1 MSQEICFER
10 DGEKYTELISEERI
24 KQRVKE
30 LAQQLSNDY
39 RDKCPILIGVLNGA
53 FIFLSDLIR
62 ELDIDC
68 EVDFV
73 KISSYGGGRV
83 STGQIKTKKQFDSH
97 VDGRHIVIV
106 EDIADSGRSIKFLE
120 QMFEGTK
127 PASLKFA
134 SLLLKEGN
142 AVVDFKLDYVG
153 FIIPSK
159 FVVGYGLDYDQ
170 RYRNLRSIY
179 VIEENETAQA

>member
-1 MSQEICFER
+1 MSSDKAR
-10 DGEKYTELISEERI
+10 VDTNNEKYKLLISEEQIYR
-24 KQRVKE
+24 RVKE
-30 LAQQLSNDY
+30 LAHQISADY
-39 RDKCPILIGVLNGA
+39 YNKCPILIGVLNGA

-62 ELDIDC
+62 EMNIDC

-83 STGQIKTKKQFDSH
+83 STGQIKAKKQFDSH
-97 VDGRHIVIV
+97 VDGRHILIV

-120 QMFEGTK
+120 KMFVDTQ

-153 FIIPSK
+153 FTIPTK
-159 FVVGYGLDYDQ
+159 FVVGYGLDFDQ
-170 RYRNLRSIY
+170 KYRNLRSIY
-179 VIEENETAQA
+179 VLD

>member
-1 MSQEICFER
+1 MSNKGCVEIEK
-10 DGEKYTELISEERI
+10 EKYTLLISEQQIQR
-24 KQRVKE
+24 RVKE
-30 LAQQLSNDY
+30 LAQQISHDY
-39 RDKCPILIGVLNGA
+39 RGKCPILIGVLNGA

-62 ELDIDC
+62 ELDIEC

-97 VDGRHIVIV
+97 VDDRHILIV

-120 QMFEGTK
+120 KMFEGTR
-127 PASLKFA
+127 PASLKFV

-153 FIIPSK
+153 FTIPTK
-159 FVVGYGLDYDQ
+159 FVVGYGLDFDQ
-170 RYRNLRSIY
+170 KYRNLREIY
-179 VIEENETAQA
+179 VLE

>member
-1 MSQEICFER
+1 MSSQVCFEN
-10 DGEKYTELISEERI
+10 DNEKYIELISEEQI
-24 KQRVKE
+24 KRRVKE
-30 LAQQLSNDY
+30 LAQQISTDY
-39 RDKCPILIGVLNGA
+39 QGKCPILIGVLNGA

-62 ELDIDC
+62 ELEIDC

-83 STGQIKTKKQFDSH
+83 STGQIKAKKQFDSH
-97 VDGRHIVIV
+97 VDGRHILII

-120 QMFEGTK
+120 NMFEGTQ
-127 PASLKFA
+127 PASLRFV

-142 AVVDFKLDYVG
+142 AVVDFKLDYIG
-153 FIIPSK
+153 FTIPTK
-159 FVVGYGLDYDQ
+159 FVVGYGLDFDQ

-179 VIEENETAQA
+179 VIEN

>member
-1 MSQEICFER
+1 MSEKPCLGG
-10 DGEKYTELISEERI
+10 DDEKYKVLISEQQIER
-24 KQRVKE
+24 RVKE
-30 LAQQLSNDY
+30 LARQISDDY

-62 ELDIDC
+62 EMDIDC

-97 VDGRHIVIV
+97 VDGRHVLII

-120 QMFEGTK
+120 KMFEGTQ
-127 PASLKFA
+127 PASLKFV

-142 AVVDFKLDYVG
+142 AVVDFSLDYVG
-153 FIIPSK
+153 FTIPTK

-170 RYRNLRSIY
+170 KYRNLRDIY
-179 VIEENETAQA
+179 ILD

>member
-1 MSQEICFER
+1 MKKPVTFER
-10 DGEKYTELISEERI
+10 NGEKYVEFITEEQI

-30 LAQQLSNDY
+30 LARQLSEDY
-39 RDKCPILIGVLNGA
+39 RDTIPIFIGVLNGA
-53 FIFLSDLIR
+53 FIFLADLIR
-62 ELDIDC
+62 EMDIDC

-73 KISSYGGGRV
+73 KISSYGSGKV
-83 STGQIKTKKQFDSH
+83 SSGQIKSKKGFDCE

-120 QMFEGTK
+120 KMFEGTK
-127 PASLKFA
+127 PASLRFV
-134 SLLLKEGN
+134 SLLLKEDN

-153 FIIPSK
+153 FNIPTK

-170 RYRNLRSIY
+170 KDRNLKSIY
-179 VIEENETAQA
+179 VIEE

>member
-1 MSQEICFER
+1 MSDRKRFETNN
-10 DGEKYTELISEERI
+10 EKYTVLISENQI
-24 KQRVKE
+24 KRRVKE
-30 LAQQLSNDY
+30 LARQISDDY

-62 ELDIDC
+62 EMDIDC

-83 STGQIKTKKQFDSH
+83 SMGQIKTKKQFDSH
-97 VDGRHIVIV
+97 VDGRHVLIV

-120 QMFEGTK
+120 KMFEGTQ
-127 PASLKFA
+127 PASLKFV

-142 AVVDFKLDYVG
+142 AVVDFKIDYVG
-153 FIIPSK
+153 FTIPIK
-159 FVVGYGLDYDQ
+159 FVVGYGLDFDQ
-170 RYRNLRSIY
+170 KYRNLRSIY
-179 VIEENETAQA
+179 TID

>member
-1 MSQEICFER
+1 MSDKPCFEQ
-10 DGEKYTELISEERI
+10 DNEKYKLFISEEQIER
-24 KQRVKE
+24 RVKE
-30 LAQQLSNDY
+30 LARQISQDY

-62 ELDIDC
+62 EMDIDC

-83 STGQIKTKKQFDSH
+83 STGQIKAKKQFDSH
-97 VDGRHIVIV
+97 VDGRHILIV

-120 QMFEGTK
+120 KMFEGTN
-127 PASLKFA
+127 PASLKFV
-134 SLLLKEGN
+134 SLLLKEGT
-142 AVVDFKLDYVG
+142 AVVDFTLDYVG
-153 FIIPSK
+153 FTIPTQ

-170 RYRNLRSIY
+170 KYRNLREIY
-179 VIEENETAQA
+179 ILE

>member
-1 MSQEICFER
+1 MTDQPCFDGNLSKYKILISRQEIDR
-10 DGEKYTELISEERI
+10 
-24 KQRVKE
+24 RVKE
-30 LAQQLSNDY
+30 LARQISDDY

-62 ELDIDC
+62 EMDIDC

-83 STGQIKTKKQFDSH
+83 STGQIKTKKLFDSH
-97 VDGRHIVIV
+97 VDGRHILIV

-120 QMFEGTK
+120 QMFQGTK

-153 FIIPSK
+153 FTIPTK

-170 RYRNLRSIY
+170 KYRNLRDIY
-179 VIEENETAQA
+179 VLD

>member
-1 MSQEICFER
+1 MTNQPCF
-10 DGEKYTELISEERI
+10 DGNLEKYKILISRKEIER
-24 KQRVKE
+24 RVKE
-30 LAQQLSNDY
+30 LARQISDDY

-62 ELDIDC
+62 EMDIDC

-83 STGQIKTKKQFDSH
+83 STGQIKTKKLFDSH
-97 VDGRHIVIV
+97 VDGRHILIV

-153 FIIPSK
+153 FTIPTK

-170 RYRNLRSIY
+170 KYRNLRDIY
-179 VIEENETAQA
+179 VLD

>member
-1 MSQEICFER
+1 MSGIKCFER
-10 DGEKYTELISEERI
+10 NGEKYLELISEDQIR
-24 KQRVKE
+24 QRVKE
-30 LAQQLSNDY
+30 LATKLSDDY
-39 RDKCPILIGVLNGA
+39 KDKCPILIGVLNGA
-53 FIFLSDLIR
+53 FIFLADLIR
-62 ELDIDC
+62 EMDIDC

-83 STGQIKTKKQFDSH
+83 SSGQIKSKKKFDSD

-120 QMFEGTK
+120 QMFAGTK
-127 PASLKFA
+127 PASLRFV
-134 SLLLKEGN
+134 SLLLKEDN

-153 FIIPSK
+153 FNIPTK

-170 RYRNLRSIY
+170 KDRNLRSIY
-179 VIEENETAQA
+179 VLEE

>member
-1 MSQEICFER
+1 MSNKPCFKE
-10 DGEKYTELISEERI
+10 DDQKYKILISEQEIER
-24 KQRVKE
+24 RVKE
-30 LAQQLSNDY
+30 LARQISDDY
-39 RDKCPILIGVLNGA
+39 RGKCPILIGVLNGA

-62 ELDIDC
+62 ALEIDC

-97 VDGRHIVIV
+97 VDGRHVLIV

-120 QMFEGTK
+120 KMFEGTQ
-127 PASLKFA
+127 PASLKFV

-153 FIIPSK
+153 FTIPTQ
-159 FVVGYGLDYDQ
+159 FVIGYGLDYDQ
-170 RYRNLRSIY
+170 KYRNLRDIY
-179 VIEENETAQA
+179 ILD

>member
-1 MSQEICFER
+1 MSDNACFEKNN
-10 DGEKYTELISEERI
+10 EKYTILLSEQQI
-24 KQRVKE
+24 KRRVKE
-30 LAQQLSNDY
+30 LARQISDDY

-62 ELDIDC
+62 EMDIDC

-97 VDGRHIVIV
+97 VDDRHVLIV

-120 QMFEGTK
+120 KMFKGTQ

-134 SLLLKEGN
+134 SLLLKAGN
-142 AVVDFKLDYVG
+142 AVVDFKLDYIG
-153 FIIPSK
+153 FTIPSK
-159 FVVGYGLDYDQ
+159 FVVGYGLDFDQ
-170 RYRNLRSIY
+170 KYRNLRDIY
-179 VIEENETAQA
+179 VLN

>member
-1 MSQEICFER
+1 MSVRPCFE
-10 DGEKYTELISEERI
+10 GINEKYKILISEEQI
-24 KQRVKE
+24 KRRVKE
-30 LAQQLSNDY
+30 LARQLSDDY
-39 RDKCPILIGVLNGA
+39 QDKCPILIGVLNGA

-62 ELDIDC
+62 EMEIDC

-83 STGQIKTKKQFDSH
+83 SMGQIKTKKQFDSH
-97 VDGRHIVIV
+97 VDGRHLLIV

-120 QMFEGTK
+120 KMFEGTQ
-127 PASLKFA
+127 PASLKFV

-153 FIIPSK
+153 FTIPTQ

-170 RYRNLRSIY
+170 KYRNLRDIY
-179 VIEENETAQA
+179 ILD

>member
-1 MSQEICFER
+1 MSDESCFEN
-10 DGEKYTELISEERI
+10 DNEKYKLLISEQQIER
-24 KQRVKE
+24 RVKE
-30 LAQQLSNDY
+30 LARQISDDY

-62 ELDIDC
+62 EMDIDC

-83 STGQIKTKKQFDSH
+83 STGQIKAKKQFDSH
-97 VDGRHIVIV
+97 VDGRHVLIV

-120 QMFEGTK
+120 KMFEGTR
-127 PASLKFA
+127 PASLKFV
-134 SLLLKEGN
+134 SLLLKEGT
-142 AVVDFKLDYVG
+142 AVVDFTLDYIG
-153 FIIPSK
+153 FTIPTE

-170 RYRNLRSIY
+170 KYRNLREIY
-179 VIEENETAQA
+179 ILD

>member
-1 MSQEICFER
+1 MSDKPCLE
-10 DGEKYTELISEERI
+10 GTNEKYKILFSEAQIER
-24 KQRVKE
+24 RVKE
-30 LAQQLSNDY
+30 LARQISDEY
-39 RDKCPILIGVLNGA
+39 RGQCPILIGVLNGA

-62 ELDIDC
+62 EMDIDC

-83 STGQIKTKKQFDSH
+83 STGQIKAKKQFDSH
-97 VDGRHIVIV
+97 VDGRHVLIV

-120 QMFEGTK
+120 KMFEGTQ
-127 PASLKFA
+127 PASLKFV

-142 AVVDFKLDYVG
+142 AVVDFKLDYIG
-153 FIIPSK
+153 FTIPTQ

-170 RYRNLRSIY
+170 KYRNLRNIY
-179 VIEENETAQA
+179 ILD

>member
-1 MSQEICFER
+1 MSVKPCLEGIN
-10 DGEKYTELISEERI
+10 EKYKILISEEQI
-24 KQRVKE
+24 KRRVKE
-30 LAQQLSNDY
+30 LARQLSDDY
-39 RDKCPILIGVLNGA
+39 QDKCPILIGVLNGA

-62 ELDIDC
+62 ELEIDC

-83 STGQIKTKKQFDSH
+83 SMGQIKTKKQFDSH
-97 VDGRHIVIV
+97 VDGRHLLIV

-120 QMFEGTK
+120 KMFEGTQ
-127 PASLKFA
+127 PASLRFV

-153 FIIPSK
+153 FTIPTQ
-159 FVVGYGLDYDQ
+159 FVVGYGLDFDQ
-170 RYRNLRSIY
+170 RYRNLRDIY
-179 VIEENETAQA
+179 ILD